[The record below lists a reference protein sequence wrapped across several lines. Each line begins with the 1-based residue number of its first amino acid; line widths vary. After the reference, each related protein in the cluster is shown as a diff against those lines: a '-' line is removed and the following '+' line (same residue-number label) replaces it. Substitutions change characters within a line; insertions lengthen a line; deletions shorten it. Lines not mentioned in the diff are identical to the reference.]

1 MFDSIVNNLEYKP
14 ESSLLEL
21 CFKCNLNCKHCG
33 SSLNAYKGNRKGNPL
48 SLQEFCNIIDELK
61 NLGGK
66 RIGLVGGE
74 PLLYEHWREVAQY
87 ACEKGFYV
95 SMISNGMLIDEKMA
109 EEISKCGI
117 KLVALSLDGPQNVHN
132 ELRGHPNAYNN
143 VLRAI
148 RALKLA
154 NVQVNIIT
162 TIMKNNLALLPAIH
176 EILVNS
182 GISFWQLQIGIP
194 MGKLGD
200 HTEYVIAP
208 EELRDV
214 ENFIL
219 SAKEKNLVQ
228 ITVADSIGYCS
239 KNEILL
245 RNNSSTYGDRV
256 YLGCM
261 AGCKAVAIESNG
273 NVKGCLSLQNDYF
286 IEGNIR
292 ERSLTEIWN
301 DNNSFQYNR
310 NFDLD
315 TLTGDCKTC
324 KYGSICRGGCTTLAY
339 NTSGKIGENKYC
351 LYRLEK
357 IMEE

>member
-1 MFDSIVNNLEYKP
+1 
-14 ESSLLEL
+14 
-21 CFKCNLNCKHCG
+21 
-33 SSLNAYKGNRKGNPL
+33 
-48 SLQEFCNIIDELK
+48 
-61 NLGGK
+61 
-66 RIGLVGGE
+66 
-74 PLLYEHWREVAQY
+74 
-87 ACEKGFYV
+87 
-95 SMISNGMLIDEKMA
+95 MISNGMLIDEKMA